1 VTGDLGLKECIPEL
15 KKMFIA
21 CSDSLDCYDVR
32 AICYALVRMGDRE
45 AEDFLINRDFLDYE
59 KWPDLRYLRSERI
72 LWAYLAHNRKN
83 NETTTMF
90 SNSQTRY
97 PICSLMIKEVSPF
110 IKNLPS
116 ELKESNRVYPED
128 ARNGEKFSKEF
139 SKNLDEIYEWLIA
152 NRDTVEFDFGE

>member
-21 CSDSLDCYDVR
+21 CSDSLDCYDIR

-72 LWAYLAHNRKN
+72 LWAYLAHNRKSD
-83 NETTTMF
+83 EATTMF

-110 IKNLPS
+110 IKNLPPGIDPS
-116 ELKESNRVYPED
+116 KRGYSSKSLSDENLEKEYISH
-128 ARNGEKFSKEF
+128 
-139 SKNLDEIYEWLIA
+139 LDDVYEWLIA